1 MNVFAN
7 KELMKFQRIVM
18 LIKFANIAVTLVA
31 LAIVIYYLQ

>member
-7 KELMKFQRIVM
+7 KELMKCQRIVM